1 MNDELLLAI
10 DQGTTSSR
18 VLLFNRELQVLGV
31 EQRELAQSFPQPGWV
46 EHDPHQIAQDVQELS
61 ALLLQRCTQGN
72 WGKVVG
78 VGITNQRETMV
89 LWDRATG
96 RALHPAIVWQDRR
109 TAAHCQELEQ
119 RGCANMIQAKTGL
132 LLDPYFSASKLA
144 WLLDQVPEARPRAER
159 GELAAGTIDSWL
171 AWQLSRG
178 ELHVTDASNASRTM
192 LWDLSA
198 HDWDAELLELF
209 QIPPSLL
216 PTVQP
221 SASSF
226 GNLRLGEPAQVLP
239 LLAILGDQQAATL
252 GQHCHEPGS
261 AKCTFGTGA
270 FLVQSSGYERPQA
283 AAGLLATALLGDEK
297 QSLFALEGSVFS
309 AGATVQWL
317 RDGLGLFPDAADIT
331 ALAATAEDQERMY
344 LVPAFTGLGAPYWQP
359 DARGMLVGLSRGSD
373 RRSLARAALE
383 ASCFRTRDLL
393 EAGLRSGVPIPK
405 RMHIDGG
412 MAQNDWFAQRLAD
425 LLHMEVVRP
434 DNPEATAR
442 GVAMAAGRSA
452 GWWAS
457 WNQAPTA
464 PHSAQFSPT
473 MSGLEREE
481 RYAGWQAAVTACS
494 QLAQSSTNPTSS

>member
-1 MNDELLLAI
+1 MTDELLLAI

-61 ALLLQRCTQGN
+61 ATLLQRCAQEG
-72 WGKVVG
+72 WGKVLG
-78 VGITNQRETMV
+78 VGISNQRETMV
-89 LWDRATG
+89 LWDRLSG

-109 TAAHCQELEQ
+109 TTAHCQDLEQ
-119 RGCANMIQAKTGL
+119 RGWADMIQAKTGL

-144 WLLDQVPEARPRAER
+144 WLLDQVPDARTRAER
-159 GELAAGTIDSWL
+159 GELAAGTIDCWL
-171 AWQLSRG
+171 AWQLSSG
-178 ELHVTDASNASRTM
+178 QLHVTEASNASRTM

-198 HDWDAELLELF
+198 HTWDPELLELF

-216 PTVQP
+216 PNVQP
-221 SASSF
+221 SASHF
-226 GNLRLGEPAQVLP
+226 GTLQLGKPAQELP

-252 GQHCHEPGS
+252 GQQCQDSGS
-261 AKCTFGTGA
+261 VKCTYGTGA
-270 FLVQSSGYERPQA
+270 FLVQSSGNERPKA
-283 AAGLLATALLGDEK
+283 AAGLLATALLGDGE

-317 RDGLGLFPDAADIT
+317 RDGLGLFTEAADI
-331 ALAATAEDQERMY
+331 AQLAAAADDQERVY
-344 LVPAFTGLGAPYWQP
+344 LVPAFTGLGAPFWQP
-359 DARGMLVGLSRGSD
+359 DARGMIVGLNRGSD
-373 RRSLARAALE
+373 RRSIARAALE

-393 EAGLRSGVPIPK
+393 EAGLGCGVPIPQ

-412 MAQNDWFAQRLAD
+412 MARNDWFAQRLAD
-425 LLHMEVVRP
+425 LLDVEVVRP

-452 GWWAS
+452 GWWPS
-457 WNQAPTA
+457 WNQAPSA
-464 PHSAQFSPT
+464 PLSAQFSPT
-473 MSGLEREE
+473 MSVLEREG
-481 RYAGWQAAVTACS
+481 RYEGWQAAVSACS
-494 QLAQSSTNPTSS
+494 QLARNTSTHSSS

>member
-1 MNDELLLAI
+1 MTDELLLAI

-46 EHDPHQIAQDVQELS
+46 EHDPHQITQDVQELS
-61 ALLLQRCTQGN
+61 AILLQRCAQGG
-72 WGKVVG
+72 WGKVIG

-89 LWDRATG
+89 LWDRNSG

-109 TAAHCQELEQ
+109 TAAHCQDLEQ
-119 RGCANMIQAKTGL
+119 RGCADMIQAKTGL

-144 WLLDQVPEARPRAER
+144 WLLDQVPDARARAER
-159 GELAAGTIDSWL
+159 GELAAGTIDCWL
-171 AWQLSRG
+171 AWQLSSG
-178 ELHVTDASNASRTM
+178 QLHVSEASNASRTM

-198 HDWDAELLELF
+198 HTWDPELLELF

-221 SASSF
+221 SASHF
-226 GNLRLGEPAQVLP
+226 GTLQLGQPAQELP

-252 GQHCHEPGS
+252 GQQCQEPGS
-261 AKCTFGTGA
+261 VKCTYGTGA
-270 FLVQSSGYERPQA
+270 FLVQSSGQERPKA
-283 AAGLLATALLGDEK
+283 AAGLLATALLGDGGH
-297 QSLFALEGSVFS
+297 SLFALEGSVFS

-317 RDGLGLFPDAADIT
+317 RDGLGLFAESADIT
-331 ALAATAEDQERMY
+331 QLAATAEDQERVY

-373 RRSLARAALE
+373 RRSVARAALE

-393 EAGLRSGVPIPK
+393 EAGLRSGVEIPQ

-412 MAQNDWFAQRLAD
+412 MANNDWFAQRLAD
-425 LLHMEVVRP
+425 LLNVEVVRP

-452 GWWAS
+452 GWWSA
-457 WNQAPTA
+457 WKQAPTA
-464 PHSAQFSPT
+464 PLAARFSPT
-473 MSGLEREE
+473 MSVLEREE
-481 RYAGWQAAVTACS
+481 RYAGWQAAVSACS
-494 QLAQSSTNPTSS
+494 HLAQNRSEHTSS